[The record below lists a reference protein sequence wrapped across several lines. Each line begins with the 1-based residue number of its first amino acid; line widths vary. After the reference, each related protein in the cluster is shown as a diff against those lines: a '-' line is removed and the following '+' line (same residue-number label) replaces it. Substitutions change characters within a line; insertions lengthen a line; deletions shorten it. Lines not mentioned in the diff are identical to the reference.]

1 MVDTKIVQFT
11 DEVTGPNIAR
21 NPLPDHNAPMIGAI
35 FSDLE
40 VNDIIVDEEPLI
52 LAARRPVVETTYIS
66 IPAPPAY
73 TSEKKIPW
81 NYHLNPSMA
90 ALTRSGRVYELEIDK
105 GKAVVEDNPNK
116 KKHSM
121 ESEREFDFLV
131 RPSEYDIIEQ
141 LKKAPAKISIM
152 SLLQSSE
159 THKRHLMDVLKRAHV
174 PKNIEEYQFKDM
186 IGAIIAPTFIT
197 FSDEDLTEDGTDHVH
212 ALHIS
217 VRCGDMVIPSV
228 LVDNG
233 SAINVI
239 PKNILTML
247 LYDFTH
253 LETVHTTVCAF
264 DGTSRE
270 VEGRVTLP
278 IMVGMKTFDIEF

>member
-1 MVDTKIVQFT
+1 MV
-11 DEVTGPNIAR
+11 
-21 NPLPDHNAPMIGAI
+21 GAI
-35 FSDLE
+35 L
-40 VNDIIVDEEPLI
+40 
-52 LAARRPVVETTYIS
+52 
-66 IPAPPAY
+66 
-73 TSEKKIPW
+73 
-81 NYHLNPSMA
+81 
-90 ALTRSGRVYELEIDK
+90 
-105 GKAVVEDNPNK
+105 
-116 KKHSM
+116 
-121 ESEREFDFLV
+121 
-131 RPSEYDIIEQ
+131 
-141 LKKAPAKISIM
+141 
-152 SLLQSSE
+152 
-159 THKRHLMDVLKRAHV
+159 
-174 PKNIEEYQFKDM
+174 
-186 IGAIIAPTFIT
+186 APTFIT